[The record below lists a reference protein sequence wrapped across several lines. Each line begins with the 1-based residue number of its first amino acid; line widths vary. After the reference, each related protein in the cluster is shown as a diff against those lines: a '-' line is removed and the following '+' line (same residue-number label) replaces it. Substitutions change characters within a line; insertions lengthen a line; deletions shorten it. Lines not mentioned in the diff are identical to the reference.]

1 MLCYV
6 LYCCS
11 LHVQA
16 WQLITNFKLS
26 DREWVQTCQGPDL
39 SMCIVELSD
48 LGSVVI
54 NLSQAH
60 FLTQSHFSTFVNVRL
75 RSKVS
80 ESRFSGPELGSYRLS
95 PLHVNVFCF
104 QLPTPCYCFQY
115 EIFFNNAVSL
125 RLLFLHACNIC
136 LILMI
141 FIFYKPTCTCI
152 DDLCNEFLSQ
162 LSLIINYTI

>member
-1 MLCYV
+1 MLCVV
-6 LYCCS
+6 LLFVACTS
-11 LHVQA
+11 LTTHY
-16 WQLITNFKLS
+16 KL
-26 DREWVQTCQGPDL
+26 QTVRYRMGPDL
-39 SMCIVELSD
+39 SGPRPVYVYWWIVRFRLCGHKSFTSSLFD
-48 LGSVVI
+48 SISL
-54 NLSQAH
+54 LH
-60 FLTQSHFSTFVNVRL
+60 FCNVRL

-162 LSLIINYTI
+162 LYHSL